1 MNKRQFKSQASSS
14 RAAAAGSGVGFGG
27 GFGSGSA
34 ASTSSLS
41 YLTQPPDFTS
51 ISDPNV
57 VVAFKNLLKKDA
69 TTKTRA
75 LEDLRAYV
83 RTHLYVQDNG
93 VEEPI
98 LETWVRPLRLR
109 TLSCIPPIVIYRI
122 GQIISSHL
130 VR

>member
-1 MNKRQFKSQASSS
+1 VLEDTFFDASKMNKRQFKSQASSS

-34 ASTSSLS
+34 ASSSSLS

-83 RTHLYVQDNG
+83 RTHPYVQDNG

-98 LETWVRPLRLR
+98 LETWVRPLCLR
-109 TLSCIPPIVIYRI
+109 TLSCILP
-122 GQIISSHL
+122 
-130 VR
+130 